1 MKSMLTVL
9 SAGGLCA
16 AALWTLPALA
26 DDVPGA
32 QPGDAAMTCEQIG
45 AELAPY
51 AQQMTPAV
59 TGLAQTGQEL
69 NARNQKRLAEA
80 MPEAAALTAAATAAA
95 ADPTGIAGRAVGQSE
110 MALQQRIAN
119 QALAEDKPLA
129 DKMNGQMNTVVE
141 QSAPLQA
148 NPRIQRLMQ
157 LAQEKNCH

>member
-1 MKSMLTVL
+1 MKNMLAVL

-16 AALWTLPALA
+16 AALWSLPALA

-32 QPGDAAMTCEQIG
+32 QPGDAAMTCAQIG

-59 TGLAQTGQEL
+59 TGLAQSGQEVI
-69 NARNQKRLAEA
+69 ARDQKRMAEA
-80 MPEAAALTAAATAAA
+80 MPEAAALTAAATASH
-95 ADPTGIAGRAVGQSE
+95 ADPTGIAGRAVGQAE
-110 MALQQRIAN
+110 MATQQRIWDKAV
-119 QALAEDKPLA
+119 AEDKPLA

-141 QSAPLQA
+141 QAAPLQA
-148 NPRIQRLMQ
+148 NPRIQHLMQ